1 MKLFRKA
8 ILIVH
13 GFAGGVYDQ
22 EKLYHELELKWNYDV
37 FTFTLPGHEGVT
49 DRDIKYTEWISKAES
64 EVEFLINHGYQ
75 TIYVIGHSMGCVIAS
90 YLASKYKEIK
100 KLVLVAPAFRHI
112 GFEDGTFSVKNS
124 IVKGQKILSQYG
136 FKLVAS
142 RFFKLPTTYVIEFR
156 KIVKENEETC
166 KNVHI
171 PTLIIRGT
179 SDEIVP
185 EEAINLIYEQLD
197 NPYKKIVHLENIT
210 HDVFRE
216 SLTYEAIKLIEDF
229 LHNKNAIKKMPD
241 MIENVNQEK
250 KDSENE

>member
-8 ILIVH
+8 ILIIH

-22 EKLYHELELKWNYDV
+22 ERLYHELELKWNYDV

-49 DRDIKYTEWISKAES
+49 DRDIKYTEWIEKAES

-75 TIYVIGHSMGCVIAS
+75 TIYVIGHSMGGVIAA
-90 YLASKYKEIK
+90 YLASKYQEIK
-100 KLVLVAPAFRHI
+100 KLVLVAPAFRHYA
-112 GFEDGTFSVKNS
+112 FEDGTFSVKNS
-124 IVKGQKILSQYG
+124 LVKGQKILSQYG
-136 FKLVAS
+136 FKLEAS
-142 RFFKLPTTYVIEFR
+142 RFFKLPTTYVVEFR

-166 KNVHI
+166 KKVHI

-185 EEAINLIYEQLD
+185 EESVELIYEQLD
-197 NPYKKIVHLENIT
+197 NPYKKIIHLENIT

-216 SLTYEAIKLIEDF
+216 SLTNEAIKLIEDF
-229 LHNKNAIKKMPD
+229 LHNKNSIKNMPEL
-241 MIENVNQEK
+241 IENVNHEE
-250 KDSENE
+250 KDSEN